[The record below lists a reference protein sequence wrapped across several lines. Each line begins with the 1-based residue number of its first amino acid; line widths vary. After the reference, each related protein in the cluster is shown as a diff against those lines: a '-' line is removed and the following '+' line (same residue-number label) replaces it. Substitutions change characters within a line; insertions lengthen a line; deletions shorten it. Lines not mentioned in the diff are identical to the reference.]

1 MIGSRILQLSRDSL
15 VYGFGSALSSFV
27 GIALV
32 PILTRL
38 FSPSEYGVIDLLVTV
53 SSLAIAFLSF
63 GFDSAAAILFFE
75 VEREEERVNVL
86 STAIWFIFIAS
97 SIVILVLLPL
107 SGVWSKLLFQNKIY
121 IGPVQLALA
130 IIPFNLLLGFALN
143 GLRFRFAR
151 SRYLLSILIQ
161 VILTITLTVILLV
174 PVQAGML
181 GYFIAWFVS
190 VAVTGAITLA
200 LAQRNLSARF
210 SVIILRKLLAVGLPL
225 IPAAIAGWS
234 LSLIDRFFISRYS
247 LHELGLYSLGV
258 KLSSVLGLGIAA
270 LQLAWGP
277 FALSLAKEPEAK
289 LTYAKVLSLYTLVA
303 GFLALLLTAYAPE
316 IIKVTSSEAFFG
328 SASVVGWLCLG
339 LIAYGSYY
347 IVSIGV
353 AISKKTSHLAWTTV
367 AAAIL
372 NIVLNFILIPP
383 YGMVGAAIATLLSYI
398 ASAWLLYQV
407 SQKYYPIPFESRK
420 ILLTWLLLITSTLIL
435 FLLPQ
440 EVQPTTFLLKTAVIA
455 IFPLLLLSLQ
465 IVETG
470 ELAAVKNLFQ
480 SALQRLKRQ

>member
-1 MIGSRILQLSRDSL
+1 MIGARLLQLSRDSL
-15 VYGFGSALSSFV
+15 VYGFGSVLSSFV

-38 FSPSEYGVIDLLVTV
+38 FTPSEYGVIDLLVTV

-75 VEREEERVNVL
+75 VEREEEKVRVL
-86 STAIWFIFIAS
+86 STAIWFIFVAS
-97 SIVILVLLPL
+97 SIVVLVLLPL
-107 SGVWSKLLFQNKIY
+107 SGLWSKLLFQKESY

-151 SRYLLSILIQ
+151 TRYLLSVLIQ
-161 VILTITLTVILLV
+161 VILTIALTVILLI
-174 PVQAGML
+174 PVQAGIL

-200 LAQRNLSARF
+200 LAQRNLSTRF
-210 SVIILRKLLAVGLPL
+210 SGVVLRKLLVVGLPL

-289 LTYAKVLSLYTLVA
+289 QTYAKVLSLYTFVA

-316 IIKVTSSEAFFG
+316 IIKITSSGEFFG
-328 SASVVGWLCLG
+328 SARVVGWICLG
-339 LIAYGSYY
+339 LLAYGSYY

-353 AISKKTSHLAWTTV
+353 AISKKTSHLAWTTA

-383 YGMVGAAIATLLSYI
+383 YGMVGAAIATLLSYV
-398 ASAWLLYQV
+398 ASAWLLYKV
-407 SQKYYPIPFESRK
+407 SQKYYPIPFESK
-420 ILLTWLLLITSTLIL
+420 KVALTWILLATFTLVF

-440 EVQPTTFLLKTAVIA
+440 EVQPKTFLLKTATVA
-455 IFPLLLLSLQ
+455 LFPLMLFSLR

-470 ELAAVKNLFQ
+470 ELTAVRNLFR
-480 SALQRLKRQ
+480 SVLQRLKRQ